1 MAGVATE
8 KPGYHPYPE
17 GVFCIPQC
25 SYWLNR
31 NLNMTLFIC
40 SLKLGVDTEKPRIQ
54 MAAFNTW
61 FPYLMI
67 ITFQCF
73 SCGSKVSY
81 RKALVCLHKELS
93 LSNVKYFAVLEW
105 VFGGGGVEL
114 EVPVHVLY
122 CSGLLLSS

>member
-8 KPGYHPYPE
+8 KPGSHRYPDE
-17 GVFCIPQC
+17 CFVFHC

-40 SLKLGVDTEKPRIQ
+40 SLKLGVDTEKLRIQ
-54 MAAFNTW
+54 MAAFLNTW
-61 FPYLMI
+61 FPYFMT

-93 LSNVKYFAVLEW
+93 LY
-105 VFGGGGVEL
+105 
-114 EVPVHVLY
+114 
-122 CSGLLLSS
+122 